1 MIYSKL
7 KPIIKDKLTNIY
19 ESEVLS
25 YIMLTKPYHT
35 KLKDIVVNFKF
46 VEQVSVIVDEIGQPA
61 KKIIPSLDS
70 NLVDNFD
77 VTVSDNILTTI
88 DFIMDYAKTE
98 FDIDYNTPLK
108 LSDKYKKPEFG
119 YALIPFGHEHLA
131 ASYDNASIGD
141 HYDMD
146 NPTHDYTQNNNA
158 TTIKTSITERL
169 VIDATRTLN
178 LGFDTFTYDNDKFDT
193 IDTTGIPLPPAK
205 VFIHSECGDESFVWG
220 GLDTDIFHKFFTDL
234 DGDTLEL
241 PRTLPPFD
249 TDIFEKMFKG

>member
-7 KPIIKDKLTNIY
+7 KPIIKDRITNIY

-25 YIMLTKPYHT
+25 YIMATKPFHT
-35 KLKDIVVNFKF
+35 KITDVIVNFKF
-46 VEQVSVIVDEIGQPA
+46 VENISVMVEERGQP
-61 KKIIPSLDS
+61 SLRMAVDT
-70 NLVDNFD
+70 NLVDNLD
-77 VTVSDNILTTI
+77 VSVSDNILTTI
-88 DFIMDYAKTE
+88 DFIMDYAKPE
-98 FDIDYNTPLK
+98 YDVDYKLPLK

-119 YALIPFGHEHLA
+119 FALVPFGHDHLA
-131 ASYDNASIGD
+131 ASYDDAAIGD
-141 HYDMD
+141 HYDMAK
-146 NPTHDYTQNNNA
+146 PTHDYTQNNNA

-193 IDTTGIPLPPAK
+193 IDTTGIPLPPLK
-205 VFIHSECGDESFVWG
+205 VFVHSECGDESFVWG

-249 TDIFEKMFKG
+249 TDIFEKMFTG